1 LEKKIWQKFTKEEG
15 NIPVLFLLKCLL
27 FSYIITGILLLL
39 LAFLLFQ
46 FDLSEKIVAGGIIV
60 IYVGSTFF
68 AGFLAGKKLKNRKFL
83 WGLVLGL
90 AYFIVLVVVSL
101 IVNHSLGGLTHNF
114 LSSLILCAG
123 GGMLGGMMS

>member
-1 LEKKIWQKFTKEEG
+1 MEKKILQRITKDDG
-15 NIPVLFLLKCLL
+15 KIPVIFLLKCLL
-27 FSYIITGILLLL
+27 FSYILTGVLLLL

-60 IYVGSTFF
+60 IYVAATFF
-68 AGFLAGKKLKNRKFL
+68 AGFMAGKKLKNRKFI
-83 WGLVLGL
+83 WGLVLGV
-90 AYFIVLVVVSL
+90 AYFLILILVAL
-101 IVNHSLGGLTHNF
+101 IVNHSLGNLTHSF